1 MKPEPFPDRDPL
13 TEQLL
18 ELLRRTRRERELTVR
33 ELAQA
38 AGVSPSYISLIENG
52 RKVPDAGTIERI
64 GRALELDP
72 ALLKAW
78 VTVRGRSDDTEKSV
92 QAAYELMDR
101 LGTTMRERGA
111 RGRAMRV
118 AEPDVLHAREPSAV
132 HQRASVDEYQ
142 LPFAEPRTV
151 SVPVLQEGTEPG
163 GGGRESRPLLLDE
176 RVAERLPLTGAWAWR
191 MSRVGVERIP
201 GVYRP
206 GDFVVISPSAWA
218 PDPRRFKSRMV
229 FAVRHDAQVLLS
241 HVDWTGNH
249 LILVP
254 GGRQPAVV
262 LSAGADTLRK
272 AIAGR
277 VVAAVVGFG

>member
-18 ELLRRTRRERELTVR
+18 ELLRRSRRESGMTVR
-33 ELAQA
+33 ELAQK

-64 GRALELDP
+64 GQALELDP

-101 LGTTMRERGA
+101 LKMVSNVRNRRPGV
-111 RGRAMRV
+111 RAMRALEPDDLYLREPV
-118 AEPDVLHAREPSAV
+118 AEFGVAYE
-132 HQRASVDEYQ
+132 
-142 LPFAEPRTV
+142 LPISEPRTV

-191 MSRVGVERIP
+191 MSKVGVERIP

-206 GDFVVISPSAWA
+206 GDFVVISPSAWS

-229 FAVRHDAQVLLS
+229 FAVRHDGQVILS
-241 HVDWTGNH
+241 HVDWTGDH

-272 AIAGR
+272 VIAGR

>member
-1 MKPEPFPDRDPL
+1 MKTEPRPSRDPV
-13 TEQLL
+13 TERLL
-18 ELLRRTRRERELTVR
+18 DLLRRTRRERGMTVR
-33 ELAQA
+33 DLAEA
-38 AGVSPSYISLIENG
+38 AGVSPSYISLIEHG
-52 RKVPDAGTIERI
+52 KKVPDAGTIERI
-64 GRALELDP
+64 GRVLGIDP
-72 ALLKAW
+72 GLLRAW
-78 VTVRGRSDDTEKSV
+78 VTVRGRSDDALESV
-92 QAAYELMDR
+92 EAAHELMER
-101 LGTTMRERGA
+101 LGLEDEMRNRRSSGPLDSVGES
-111 RGRAMRV
+111 V
-118 AEPDVLHAREPSAV
+118 SLHLREPIE
-132 HQRASVDEYQ
+132 EYKLAYR
-142 LPFAEPRTV
+142 LPISEPRTV

-191 MSRVGVERIP
+191 MSKVGVERIP

-206 GDFVVISPSAWA
+206 GDFVVISPSAWS

-229 FAVRHDAQVLLS
+229 FAVRHDGQVILS
-241 HVDWTGNH
+241 HVDWTGDH

-272 AIAGR
+272 VIAGR

>member
-18 ELLRRTRRERELTVR
+18 ELLRRSRRESGMTVR
-33 ELAQA
+33 ELAQK

-64 GRALELDP
+64 GQALELDP

-101 LGTTMRERGA
+101 LKMVSNVRNRRPGV
-111 RGRAMRV
+111 RAMRALEPDDLYLREPV
-118 AEPDVLHAREPSAV
+118 AEFGVAYE
-132 HQRASVDEYQ
+132 
-142 LPFAEPRTV
+142 LPISEPRTV

-191 MSRVGVERIP
+191 LSKVGVERIP

-206 GDFVVISPSAWA
+206 GDFVVISPSAWS

-229 FAVRHDAQVLLS
+229 FAVRHDGQVILS
-241 HVDWTGNH
+241 HVDWTGDH

-272 AIAGR
+272 VIAGR